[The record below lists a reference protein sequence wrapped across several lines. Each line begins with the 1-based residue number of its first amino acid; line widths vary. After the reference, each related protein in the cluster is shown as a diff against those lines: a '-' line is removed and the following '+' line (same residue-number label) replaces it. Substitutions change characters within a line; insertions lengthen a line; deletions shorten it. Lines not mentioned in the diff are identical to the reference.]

1 MDRTIIYIDDDSDD
15 LLFFGLALEKADPEA
30 VLVNYK
36 NPDQFLSKIT
46 ELNLDNLLIFLD
58 VNMPIKNGFQVLKE
72 IRQQYNQTELPV
84 IMLSTSD
91 NENTISVARE
101 FGASAYA
108 VKPNDIAE
116 LIVLIKKLIEKNWK
130 LSPAEKDRFVYS

>member
-1 MDRTIIYIDDDSDD
+1 MPRTIIYIDDDSDD
-15 LLFFGLALEKADPEA
+15 LLFFELALEKADPEA

-36 NPDQFLSKIT
+36 NPDHFLSKIT

-72 IRQQYNQTELPV
+72 IRQQYNHTELPV